1 MQVDPIKPT
10 LKPPGTKQLKVK
22 YEELL
27 PSFALNFNF
36 RRYIEE
42 FSAGLAAALAE
53 QAEGWGFTA
62 AEMQTV
68 FSLESFGGDGG
79 DVDGDGAAIRQ
90 YTLHPNPK
98 P

>member
-53 QAEGWGFTA
+53 QAESWGFTA
-62 AEMQTV
+62 EV
-68 FSLESFGGDGG
+68 GRCRF
-79 DVDGDGAAIRQ
+79 
-90 YTLHPNPK
+90 TLSNSS
-98 P
+98 

>member
-1 MQVDPIKPT
+1 VQVHPIKLK
-10 LKPPGTKQLKVK
+10 LKPPGSVRLKLKCDV
-22 YEELL
+22 LL
-27 PSFALNFNF
+27 SASAFNSNL
-36 RRYIEE
+36 RHHIE
-42 FSAGLAAALAE
+42 
-53 QAEGWGFTA
+53 
-62 AEMQTV
+62 EMQTV